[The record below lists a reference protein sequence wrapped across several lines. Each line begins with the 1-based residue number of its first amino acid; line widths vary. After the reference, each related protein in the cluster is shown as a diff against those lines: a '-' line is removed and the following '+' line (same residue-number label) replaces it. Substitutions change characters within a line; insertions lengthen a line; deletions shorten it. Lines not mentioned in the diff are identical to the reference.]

1 MYFLPFSFDPCFFS
15 SLLTECAHQTFIFD
29 GRCYNTCP
37 ERSFI
42 VQEKVSENIQSKGLS
57 LKKRRHAMNIDEFD
71 SLEDIIERSQYTV
84 KNRAISSP
92 ESSITPQKLCGSC
105 HEICLK
111 CNGPTENDCL
121 TCDSDYNQIIIG
133 SRIICHG
140 KMNVVG
146 NSDVASA
153 SSPITTTVPST
164 EMLND
169 ENKSV
174 LNSVTNQL
182 KNYSIEKIVLVS
194 SMIGILLMII
204 SICIYLLFIKCDCDI
219 LSSFYGKTKQFLL
232 SRASSSNSS
241 GIEREKY
248 SYNIVEME
256 ERSPLTT
263 DLPESKTRNYDDDDD
278 DEDSDVSDS

>member
-1 MYFLPFSFDPCFFS
+1 MFFFHSRITFYFS
-15 SLLTECAHQTFIFD
+15 ECAHQTFIFD

-42 VQEKVSENIQSKGLS
+42 VPEKVSENIESKGLS
-57 LKKRRHAMNIDEFD
+57 VKKRRHAMNIDEFD
-71 SLEDIIERSQYTV
+71 SLDDIIGKT
-84 KNRAISSP
+84 NRAISSS

-105 HEICLK
+105 HDVCLK

-133 SRIICHG
+133 SRIICHR
-140 KMNVVG
+140 KSNDDENI
-146 NSDVASA
+146 NS
-153 SSPITTTVPST
+153 SSTTTTIAT
-164 EMLND
+164 EIVND
-169 ENKSV
+169 GNKSV
-174 LNSVTNQL
+174 LNSITNQL
-182 KNYSIEKIVLVS
+182 KNYSIEKIVLIS

-219 LSSFYGKTKQFLL
+219 LSTVYGKTKQLL
-232 SRASSSNSS
+232 CKASSGKST
-241 GIEREKY
+241 GVERVKY

-263 DLPESKTRNYDDDDD
+263 ILPDSQILHNVYHDDDDDD
-278 DEDSDVSDS
+278 DEHSDISES